1 MSLSVILNICTSIQI
16 ISRIS
21 MNTISPGEL
30 CHRQAHSASLNSSYL
45 QKKQNQ
51 WKHTLNQ
58 NKQQTGFGVQQENML
73 E

>member
-1 MSLSVILNICTSIQI
+1 
-16 ISRIS
+16 